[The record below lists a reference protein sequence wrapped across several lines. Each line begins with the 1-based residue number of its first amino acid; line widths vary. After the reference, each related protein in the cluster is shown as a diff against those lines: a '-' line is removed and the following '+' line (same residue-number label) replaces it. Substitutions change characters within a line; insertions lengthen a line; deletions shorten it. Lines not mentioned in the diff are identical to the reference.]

1 MRNLTILMDYYELT
15 MSNGYFEKGFKDKM
29 VVFDMFYRKNPDN
42 GGFVVSAGLEQLIE
56 YIENMHFSK
65 EDIEFLRSK
74 GEFSE
79 GFLQYLADFKFTG
92 NIDALPEGTICY
104 PNTPIVTVTA
114 PVIEAQLIETMLLL
128 TMNFQSLIA
137 TKASRIC
144 RTAAESGA
152 VVMEFGARR
161 AHGGDAAI
169 LGARAA
175 YIGGAAATATVM
187 ADERFGVPAIGTM
200 AHSWIQFFDN
210 EYEAF
215 KAYAEVYPDN
225 CTLLIDTYDILN
237 SGLVNAIRV
246 AKEVLEP
253 AGKRLKGV
261 RIDSGDLA
269 YFSKKI
275 RKTLDAHDMKD
286 CKIVVSNS
294 VDEFLMQSLKKQ
306 NASIDSYGVGER
318 MITSKSDPVFGGV
331 YKLAAVQNDA
341 GEFVPKIKISEN
353 VEKITNPGRKKLWRI
368 YSRETGYAL
377 ADLIT
382 MYDEEVNGDEPFA
395 YVDPVK
401 PWKKMKFENVDV
413 KELQVPIFRDGK
425 LVYDKPELDAIKAY
439 VTEQLDHQIWEEEQR
454 FTNPHIHYVDL
465 SKKLYVRADDAARA
479 DFCLPPQDGARQD
492 DRARRDLYRVV
503 DEDAVG
509 GIKNNAR
516 GQVPLKRC
524 LKCRPALPV
533 CCYCFVLHGQTPPF
547 LV

>member
-1 MRNLTILMDYYELT
+1 MRNLTMLMDYYELT

-215 KAYAEVYPDN
+215 K
-225 CTLLIDTYDILN
+225 
-237 SGLVNAIRV
+237 
-246 AKEVLEP
+246 
-253 AGKRLKGV
+253 
-261 RIDSGDLA
+261 
-269 YFSKKI
+269 
-275 RKTLDAHDMKD
+275 
-286 CKIVVSNS
+286 
-294 VDEFLMQSLKKQ
+294 
-306 NASIDSYGVGER
+306 
-318 MITSKSDPVFGGV
+318 
-331 YKLAAVQNDA
+331 
-341 GEFVPKIKISEN
+341 
-353 VEKITNPGRKKLWRI
+353 
-368 YSRETGYAL
+368 
-377 ADLIT
+377 
-382 MYDEEVNGDEPFA
+382 
-395 YVDPVK
+395 
-401 PWKKMKFENVDV
+401 
-413 KELQVPIFRDGK
+413 
-425 LVYDKPELDAIKAY
+425 
-439 VTEQLDHQIWEEEQR
+439 
-454 FTNPHIHYVDL
+454 
-465 SKKLYVRADDAARA
+465 
-479 DFCLPPQDGARQD
+479 
-492 DRARRDLYRVV
+492 DRWS
-503 DEDAVG
+503 
-509 GIKNNAR
+509 
-516 GQVPLKRC
+516 VPLTNT
-524 LKCRPALPV
+524 AI
-533 CCYCFVLHGQTPPF
+533 
-547 LV
+547 